1 MKRYAELIGNY
12 KKYGI
17 KSLYDNNLDYIG
29 EIIVALHN
37 DSSIEQMV
45 VGGERIAQYVV
56 IPYQTVAFTEVDE
69 LEETERGA
77 GGFGSTG
84 V

>member
-56 IPYQTVAFTEVDE
+56 IPYKTVGFTEVDE